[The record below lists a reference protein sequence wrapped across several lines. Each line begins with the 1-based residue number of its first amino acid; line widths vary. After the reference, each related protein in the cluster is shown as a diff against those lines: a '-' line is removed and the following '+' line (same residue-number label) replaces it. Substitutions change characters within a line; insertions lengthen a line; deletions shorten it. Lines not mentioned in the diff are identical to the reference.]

1 MIYRINYEGK
11 RKFALP
17 VKNREELM
25 ALRNSQEN
33 LENLSKARQGDSEA
47 KGILLQLAYNIGYVN
62 GQIAGCKS
70 IGSYFFHDVDCYDSE
85 HSERIKSL
93 ILEKKDE
100 IGLRMLERSASGG
113 WHLVCE
119 RRRGTTILENQV
131 RVAKILKVEM
141 DTSAKDLQRVVFSTS
156 GSEEDLPYLDD
167 CLFEEPM
174 SAEECEAEYGRL
186 KVRVMRKQEQV
197 PDGAKKA
204 NKHYR
209 PWEEGKDEGITESRN
224 HESTESVSPEIRE
237 SATPASFPTHYHGIP
252 FADIIAKYWE
262 VNNRGFEPTEG
273 DRDTLTYQLACDL
286 RHICGRNFEWLDQ
299 VIPCYDGFS
308 EEEKQAKIKSAL
320 SSEFNGFPTRLRNTL
335 SALQTSYDSDNQN
348 DNDSSTDSG
357 TDENEQ
363 LSIFNSQLSIKKM
376 PQGVRESIDAVGPAL
391 TMPVLTAI
399 CPCIGALA
407 TGVTLDVHGKKK
419 GLNLIAYIAGD
430 FASGKGDIDPVV
442 DAWMSEVLALDK
454 MYQMQENEW
463 RAKKRAAKNKKE
475 QPEEPKLPVRCLTLN
490 NTVANLAERLANTEG
505 KHAFSFTPEADTVA
519 QKWKSTMSDFS
530 VMLRQSYDGTKYERE
545 AKSAEAVNVHIDHL
559 LWNVCMCGT
568 PDALYRVVNNYTD
581 GFQSRIAIARTPD
594 NTFAPLEET
603 PYILTDRQ
611 TERIQQIAHLLP
623 LMYGEVVL
631 PKLEAKGREWVER
644 IRIETMKDYDRTRAR
659 QRFRVCVTAQRMT
672 CCLMLCKVCETL
684 IQKYGMNGAES
695 RLKQFPNLWKEM
707 LLKAQTPM
715 MLETYDVIA
724 DSLLENA
731 LYFFRD
737 RIENAFMSRDYAGGI
752 NGGRQKRGKNDSI
765 FERLDIQFS
774 YEQAM
779 QHSVAVKGANVNHNT
794 VRQMLKNWRNQGL
807 VVLEE
812 DGNYRKL

>member
-1 MIYRINYEGK
+1 MMR
-11 RKFALP
+11 P
-17 VKNREELM
+17 VLTKEEYLT
-25 ALRNSQEN
+25 LRNSEQQKAVLKAVREGDEKQKRRLMQMNYSCLPNEDGTLKGCTRMSTTVGMDIDHIEAAEMLPQKERILAKKEELGLLMLEESARGGGYHLVFKRRPELSQEEN
-33 LENLSKARQGDSEA
+33 LKWASE
-47 KGILLQLAYNIGYVN
+47 LL
-62 GQIAGCKS
+62 
-70 IGSYFFHDVDCYDSE
+70 DVEYD
-85 HSERIKSL
+85 
-93 ILEKKDE
+93 D
-100 IGLRMLERSASGG
+100 G
-113 WHLVCE
+113 
-119 RRRGTTILENQV
+119 
-131 RVAKILKVEM
+131 
-141 DTSAKDLQRVVFSTS
+141 AKDITRVFFTTT
-156 GSEEDLPYLDD
+156 EEELIYLDD
-167 CLFEEPM
+167 EIFEIKGSE
-174 SAEECEAEYGRL
+174 SGVKKGSENGVEGEAQE
-186 KVRVMRKQEQV
+186 VQSQPSDISHQTSCKQ
-197 PDGAKKA
+197 
-204 NKHYR
+204 
-209 PWEEGKDEGITESRN
+209 
-224 HESTESVSPEIRE
+224 
-237 SATPASFPTHYHGIP
+237 FPTHYHGIP
-252 FADIIAKYWE
+252 FKDIIAKYWE

-299 VIPCYDGFS
+299 VIPCYDGFPI
-308 EEEKQAKIKSAL
+308 EEKQAKIKSAL
-320 SSEFNGFPTRLRNTL
+320 SSEFNGFPQRLRNTL
-335 SALQTSYDSDNQN
+335 NALTVNVNLN
-348 DNDSSTDSG
+348 DNLNVNLNLN
-357 TDENEQ
+357 ENEE
-363 LSIFNSQLSIKKM
+363 LSTFNSQLSTRKM
-376 PQGVRESIDAVGPAL
+376 PQGVRESIAAVGPQLA
-391 TMPVLTAI
+391 MPVVTAI

-407 TGVTLDVHGKKK
+407 TGVTLDVHGQKK

-430 FASGKGDIDPVV
+430 FASGKGNIDPVV
-442 DAWMSEVLALDK
+442 DAWMSEVRAIDK
-454 MYQMQENEW
+454 MYQMQEDEW
-463 RAKKRAAKNKKE
+463 RAKKKAAKNKKE

-519 QKWKSTMSDFS
+519 QKWKTTVSDFS

-545 AKSAEAVNVHIDHL
+545 AKSVDAVNVHIEHL

-581 GFQSRIAIARTPD
+581 GFQSRIAVARTPD

-603 PYILTDRQ
+603 PYVLTDRQ
-611 TERIQQIAHLLP
+611 RERIQQIAHLLP

-644 IRIETMKDYDRTRAR
+644 IRIETMMNDDRTRAR
-659 QRFRVCVTAQRMT
+659 QRIRVCVTAQRMT

-684 IQKYGMNGAES
+684 IQKHGLSGAES

-707 LLKAQTPM
+707 LLKAQTPT

-737 RIENAFMSRDYAGGI
+737 RIENAFRSRDYAGGVS
-752 NGGRQKRGKNDSI
+752 GERQKRGKNDSI

-794 VRQMLKNWRNQGL
+794 VRQMLKNWRKQGL

-812 DGNYRKL
+812 DGKYRKMNK